1 MVPKSMAMYS
11 WTYAENDCQEM
22 YNCERERKKKKREK
36 KMNTKE
42 GVRERISC
50 KRKLVCF

>member
-22 YNCERERKKKKREK
+22 YNCERKKEEKRKEK
-36 KMNTKE
+36 KDEYK
-42 GVRERISC
+42 GGGQ
-50 KRKLVCF
+50 RKNKLKA